1 MFKTLGRFSTSG
13 EYDSWDL
20 CETTV
25 TMPPCARYKTKR
37 DTGERSPNV
46 PVSAHKDG
54 NCTVYPQA
62 GPE

>member
-1 MFKTLGRFSTSG
+1 MRIERHNATH
-13 EYDSWDL
+13 
-20 CETTV
+20 
-25 TMPPCARYKTKR
+25 CARYKTKR
-37 DTGERSPNV
+37 DTRERSPNV